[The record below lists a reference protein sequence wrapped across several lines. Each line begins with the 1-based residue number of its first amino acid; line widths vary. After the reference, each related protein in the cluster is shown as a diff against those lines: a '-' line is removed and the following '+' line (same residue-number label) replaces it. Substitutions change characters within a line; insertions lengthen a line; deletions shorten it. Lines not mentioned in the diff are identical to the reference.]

1 MKAGRKDHSSNV
13 FVAETRLLPAI
24 DDWLGQLTDP
34 ERIDETVEVIVVAD
48 SDRVLEPP
56 QVRRAC
62 RTIADARGR
71 LEHLMAGLEAGLDPK
86 LTVGRIQREQADAA
100 AAEAVIAPHDQAHLG
115 SVDRGGRQDVP
126 GRAGRATRAPRRGRA
141 G

>member
-13 FVAETRLLPAI
+13 FVAEARLLPAI

-34 ERIDETVEVIVVAD
+34 ERIDETVEAIVVAD
-48 SDRVLEPP
+48 SNRVLAPP
-56 QVRRAC
+56 QVRRAR
-62 RTIADARGR
+62 RTIADTRGR

-86 LTVGRIQREQADAA
+86 LTVGRIQRAQADAA
-100 AAEAVIAPHDQAHLG
+100 AAEAVIAPHDQAHFG